1 MALASGQAMSMI
13 QVHEEQ
19 RSKERAEEREK
30 EAQRE
35 HERKIEKER
44 LLAEAERAARKGGV
58 LS

>member
-1 MALASGQAMSMI
+1 MI